1 MKKPVCKLFCLPLLL
16 CSLLL
21 FSCFDSSTKPD
32 DDQDGT
38 PPAREGM
45 QMLNQLIL
53 DFDDDHEITEAED
66 IMLQSDFDAIEAK
79 FQESLDLESSN
90 PMAHLGLSILEIARL
105 NFDTELWSLIEELDG
120 RPEGPPKR
128 LFNNQIGLLASSPNL
143 IMKELNVAKSDNLSI
158 HRFQNFVIDHVL
170 PRISASIS
178 HLNYA
183 VALADSNV
191 ILIDTGEEMMEV
203 DRGEIYLYSAGLKM
217 LAAAFNMMV
226 AYDYDLKDEDNS
238 YAWIEDFDELDVEY
252 VQEDQVFNYTVN
264 DGNLILRLYDD
275 DYNQRHLEAVQQ
287 EFMAK
292 LLKHNLDN
300 NPAFGTLRSQSYLNS
315 IHSSII
321 GAATDIRNCVNYIE
335 DEDDNQSDDILKIE
349 HISNMNEELAD
360 IDENDPNFMQNWNS
374 ICDVATWLENVL
386 NEIQNMSENGVD
398 FQVDLGE
405 LFSGSN
411 NDIRD
416 ILPYHRWNPAEN
428 WVELDYYEY
437 GWASNEHSFLY
448 NNEWVYIDNINYVTF
463 QYYRPECNPIEFT
476 DSNLEPID
484 EDEYPYFPDYTMG
497 GVFPDMTRDKLIA
510 LLD

>member
-1 MKKPVCKLFCLPLLL
+1 
-16 CSLLL
+16 
-21 FSCFDSSTKPD
+21 
-32 DDQDGT
+32 
-38 PPAREGM
+38 
-45 QMLNQLIL
+45 
-53 DFDDDHEITEAED
+53 
-66 IMLQSDFDAIEAK
+66 
-79 FQESLDLESSN
+79 
-90 PMAHLGLSILEIARL
+90 
-105 NFDTELWSLIEELDG
+105 
-120 RPEGPPKR
+120 
-128 LFNNQIGLLASSPNL
+128 
-143 IMKELNVAKSDNLSI
+143 
-158 HRFQNFVIDHVL
+158 
-170 PRISASIS
+170 
-178 HLNYA
+178 
-183 VALADSNV
+183 
-191 ILIDTGEEMMEV
+191 
-203 DRGEIYLYSAGLKM
+203 
-217 LAAAFNMMV
+217 
-226 AYDYDLKDEDNS
+226 
-238 YAWIEDFDELDVEY
+238 
-252 VQEDQVFNYTVN
+252 
-264 DGNLILRLYDD
+264 
-275 DYNQRHLEAVQQ
+275 
-287 EFMAK
+287 
-292 LLKHNLDN
+292 
-300 NPAFGTLRSQSYLNS
+300 LNS

-321 GAATDIRNCVNYIE
+321 GAAGDIRNCVNYIE